1 MPSIPAVPGTGA
13 LRAPGELLDRVRRDV
28 ERNALRAR
36 NGIKLAAG
44 LDRPRLGQSPRDL
57 VWSSGR
63 CELWRYRSDRVSLAP
78 PLLIVFSL
86 VSRSYVLDLRPGNS
100 FIEHLQSAGFDVFL
114 IDWAPADA
122 RHADERLED
131 YASGYIPEAVRRTC
145 EAAGTETVNLFG
157 YCYGG
162 VLALLY
168 GAAHPDAPLRSLAVM
183 ATPVDFSDF
192 GVWGEMAQE
201 GRIDIESVID
211 ETGNVPPGVI
221 RQAFRL
227 LKPTGEVRQYATL
240 LDNVWNDEYVG
251 AYQAMTT
258 WSNDHVPFP
267 GAAAR
272 QSLQMLVRENG
283 FMTDRLRLDGEP
295 VSLRD
300 IRWPMLTVI
309 AERDHIVPEPTAAP
323 LPGLVGSKENDELR
337 LAAGHIGLVVGRTAA
352 KVTIPRIIE
361 FLQRR
366 SEPVAATGEAA

>member
-1 MPSIPAVPGTGA
+1 MPTVPGTSA

-44 LDRPRLGQSPRDL
+44 ADRPRLGQSPRDL
-57 VWSSGR
+57 VWRSGR
-63 CELWRYRSDRVSLAP
+63 CELYRYRSDRVSLAP

-114 IDWAPADA
+114 VDWAPADE
-122 RHADERLED
+122 RHADDTLED
-131 YASGYIPEAVRRTC
+131 YADTLLSEAVRRTC
-145 EAAGTETVNLFG
+145 AAAGSDTVNLFG
-157 YCYGG
+157 YCFGG

-168 GAAHPDAPLRSLAVM
+168 AALHPDAPLRSLSAM
-183 ATPVDFSDF
+183 ATPVDFES
-192 GVWGEMAQE
+192 WGLVSEIARE
-201 GRIDIESVID
+201 GRLDVDAVLD

-221 RQAFRL
+221 RQGFRL
-227 LKPTGEVRQYATL
+227 LKPTGEIRQYATL
-240 LDNVWNDEYVG
+240 LDNAWNDEYVG

-272 QSLQMLVRENG
+272 ETLEMLVRENA
-283 FMTDRLRLDGEP
+283 FMCDRLRLGGRD
-295 VSLRD
+295 VHLRD
-300 IRWPMLTVI
+300 ITVPTLTVI
-309 AERDHIVPEPTAAP
+309 AERDHIVPEPVARP
-323 LPGLVGSKENDELR
+323 LPGLVGSQESDELR
-337 LAAGHIGLVVGRTAA
+337 LDAGHIGLVVGRTAA

-361 FLQRR
+361 FLRKR
-366 SEPVAATGEAA
+366 SEEIA

>member
-1 MPSIPAVPGTGA
+1 MPTLPAVPGTGA

-44 LDRPRLGQSPRDL
+44 VDRPRLGQSPRDL

-63 CELWRYRSDRVSLAP
+63 CELWRYRSDAVSLTP

-100 FIEHLQSAGFDVFL
+100 FVEHLLSAGFDVFL
-114 IDWAPADA
+114 LDYAPADE

-131 YASGYIPEAVRRTC
+131 HADDYLPEAVRQTC
-145 EAAGTETVNLFG
+145 KAAGTDTVNLFG
-157 YCYGG
+157 YCFGG

-168 GAAHPDAPLRSLAVM
+168 GARHPDAPLRSLTVM
-183 ATPVDFSDF
+183 ATPVDFSQ
-192 GVWGEMAQE
+192 WGLWAEMARE
-201 GRIDIESVID
+201 GRIDVDSVLD

-227 LKPTGEVRQYATL
+227 LKPTGDVRQYATL
-240 LDNVWNDEYVG
+240 LDNVWNDEYVS

-272 QSLQMLVRENG
+272 QSLEMLVRENA
-283 FMTDRLRLDGEP
+283 FMTDSVRLDGERI
-295 VSLRD
+295 SLRD

-309 AERDHIVPEPTAAP
+309 AERDHIVPEPVAAP
-323 LPGLVGSKENDELR
+323 LPDLVGAEENDVLR
-337 LAAGHIGLVVGRTAA
+337 LSAGHIGLVVGRTAA

-361 FLQRR
+361 FLRKR
-366 SEPVAATGEAA
+366 SDPLPSAGEAA